1 MNRYESIL
9 KDVGL
14 KRTDIRLRM
23 LNIFMNSE
31 IALSHHDVCEQL
43 GDGYDKVTVY
53 RNIYTFVNKGVLH
66 ETPNDG
72 RSAKFACNL
81 HDVSKTGAHAHFICE
96 ICGNTF
102 CLQSRNSSELSLP
115 GNFKVNHLS
124 IVAQGVCSECD
135 KNEKY

>member
-1 MNRYESIL
+1 MTSHDSIL
-9 KDVGL
+9 KNAGL

-23 LNIFMNSE
+23 LDIFVNSQ

-43 GDGYDKVTVY
+43 GDGFDKVTVY
-53 RNIYTFVNKGVLH
+53 RNINAFIEKGVLH

-81 HDVSKTGAHAHFICE
+81 HEKAKTGAHAHFICE

-102 CLQSRNSSELSLP
+102 CIHSQNSSEVSLP
-115 GNFKVNHLS
+115 GNFKVNNLS

-135 KNEKY
+135 KQGK

>member
-53 RNIYTFVNKGVLH
+53 RNIYTFVKAPR
-66 ETPNDG
+66 TMDG
-72 RSAKFACNL
+72 GKFC
-81 HDVSKTGAHAHFICE
+81 SP
-96 ICGNTF
+96 
-102 CLQSRNSSELSLP
+102 SRFL
-115 GNFKVNHLS
+115 
-124 IVAQGVCSECD
+124 
-135 KNEKY
+135 